1 MIGII
6 RALDERL
13 RNYRAMIR
21 AGQDIVRQLEA
32 TGPRAED
39 QSALLWRAYDKFG
52 VVLQTTASSPEQEM
66 ERKKAMVTTVEECV
80 TLARAELRVARAKLL
95 KEIRNYPTPIAG
107 CDAQF
112 NHLLSE
118 RTRVSA
124 ALRALDPERCVPAP
138 KAL

>member
-1 MIGII
+1 MIGILN
-6 RALDERL
+6 ALDQRL

-21 AGQDIVRQLEA
+21 AGQEIAHQLEIA
-32 TGPRAED
+32 GPRHD
-39 QSALLWRAYDKFG
+39 HSKLLWRTYGKYG
-52 VVLQTTASSPEQEM
+52 VVLQEAARRPEVEM
-66 ERKKAMVTTVEECV
+66 EGKKAMVTTVEECV
-80 TLARAELRVARAKLL
+80 TLARAELRVARGKLL
-95 KEIRNYPTPIAG
+95 QEIRNYPTPIAG